1 MKSYVLGLLL
11 LTSCTAT
18 EVGNTLL
25 PDEFTYGQGSA
36 SSSMSGKV
44 APFRGDDS
52 LPMTGDTEGESSY
65 AALTWH
71 LPSLDA
77 GSSREERSR
86 IRSESLLIDELVKI
100 EEEHPVDIMASGGT
114 LRADWRHAAGFGGI
128 MLILLIILLVKLR
141 RSNGWH

>member
-1 MKSYVLGLLL
+1 MKLPVVCLLL
-11 LTSCTAT
+11 ASCTAT

-36 SSSMSGKV
+36 SSAMSGKV

-71 LPSLDA
+71 LPSLDKGPSRRERA
-77 GSSREERSR
+77 EIREEAFMR
-86 IRSESLLIDELVKI
+86 DEFVIKELAPD
-100 EEEHPVDIMASGGT
+100 ETMANGGAYK
-114 LRADWRHAAGFGGI
+114 ADWRHAAGFGVI
-128 MLILLIILLVKLR
+128 LLILLIILLVKLR